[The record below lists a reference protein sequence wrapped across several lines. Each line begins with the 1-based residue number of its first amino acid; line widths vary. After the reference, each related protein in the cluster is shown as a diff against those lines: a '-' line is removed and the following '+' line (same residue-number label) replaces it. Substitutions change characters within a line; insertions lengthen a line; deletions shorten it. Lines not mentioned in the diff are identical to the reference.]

1 MHLFIFIA
9 LILLLYGKQTHTHTH
24 IERNYRFV
32 IHNWTYF
39 SDLHHKS
46 RDLFLGR
53 NVMCHIRLFIG
64 LILFSLMVLNQYRYF
79 AYAIEMLEMQSF
91 IRKDGYWVWFN
102 DIHRGQFSVRRHFF
116 PITPKTTTQSLALVC
131 SLYSNK
137 QTKNLTETSWILWKI
152 TLTFEFC
159 EAWFEGSRNYP

>member
-116 PITPKTTTQSLALVC
+116 PDYTKNDDTKSRSRLLSLL
-131 SLYSNK
+131 K
-137 QTKNLTETSWILWKI
+137 QTNKN
-152 TLTFEFC
+152 
-159 EAWFEGSRNYP
+159 

>member
-1 MHLFIFIA
+1 MLKKKSNTCSWLWFDQRAINRAPFHFYCIDSAFVR
-9 LILLLYGKQTHTHTH
+9 KTNTHTH

-79 AYAIEMLEMQSF
+79 ACAIEMLEMQSF

-116 PITPKTTTQSLALVC
+116 PDYTKNDDTKSRSRLLSLL
-131 SLYSNK
+131 K
-137 QTKNLTETSWILWKI
+137 QTNKN
-152 TLTFEFC
+152 
-159 EAWFEGSRNYP
+159 

>member
-137 QTKNLTETSWILWKI
+137 QTKTKWNKLNSVKNHTYIRVLWSVI
-152 TLTFEFC
+152 
-159 EAWFEGSRNYP
+159 RR